1 MNYGQ
6 KKIIETQQEFF
17 TTDSFA
23 NILGVAPCTVRRYI
37 RDGLLTGIKI
47 SGVYLIFL
55 SDALNYI
62 NKFN

>member
-1 MNYGQ
+1 MNYAEN
-6 KKIIETQQEFF
+6 KIMKTQQEFF

-23 NILGVAPCTVRRYI
+23 NILGVAPSTVRRYI
-37 RDGLLTGIKI
+37 QRGLLTGIKI
-47 SGVYLIFL
+47 SGVYIIFL